1 MRAEKQQMVAAVS
14 AMLKDRPAILI
25 SYQGLTANVFNEF
38 RGKLTAIGA
47 ECHVVPN
54 TLVKNSGKAIDITFQ
69 VIPPAAA
76 SPSAVMTFHALQRR

>member
-54 TLVKNSGKAIDITFQ
+54 TLVKSGGETGLGK
-69 VIPPAAA
+69 
-76 SPSAVMTFHALQRR
+76 SG